1 MIKEWSDIA
10 WNEYEFFQNEDRKI
24 LRKINNLIKDIERN
38 GESVGIGGPEPLKYE
53 WTGYYSRKIDKK
65 NRLIY
70 KINESGHLDIAS
82 CKGHYDDK

>member
-10 WNEYEFFQNEDRKI
+10 WNEYENFQNEDKKT

-38 GESVGIGGPEPLKYE
+38 GEKIGIGEPEPLKHE
-53 WTGYYSRKIDKK
+53 WTDYYSRKIDKK

-70 KINESGHLDIAS
+70 KINEIGHLYIAT
-82 CKGHYDDK
+82 CKGHYGDK